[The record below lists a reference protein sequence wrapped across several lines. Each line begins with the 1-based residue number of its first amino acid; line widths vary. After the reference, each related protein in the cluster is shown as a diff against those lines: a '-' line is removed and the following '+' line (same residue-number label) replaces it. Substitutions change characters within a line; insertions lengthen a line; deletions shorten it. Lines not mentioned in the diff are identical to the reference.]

1 MEYLSNMQTLLLE
14 KILEFLA
21 AELIFI
27 FFFFFFF
34 TFLDNNPFGSM
45 ELTMKL

>member
-27 FFFFFFF
+27 FFFFF

>member
-27 FFFFFFF
+27 FIFFFFFLLSW
-34 TFLDNNPFGSM
+34 TIILLEAWN
-45 ELTMKL
+45 

>member
-27 FFFFFFF
+27 FFFFFFLLSW
-34 TFLDNNPFGSM
+34 TIILLEAWN
-45 ELTMKL
+45 